1 MINRGTIITELYPD
15 AAIVFNK
22 EGTYTAK
29 DKDGKPI
36 AIDMDKVNFE
46 FYKQDYKNQREKLY
60 PTWQEQM
67 DMQYWDKVNN
77 TTVWIDTIAQIKNQ
91 ERKS

>member
-1 MINRGTIITELYPD
+1 MITRLDIITQLYTD
-15 AAIVFNK
+15 AAYVLENK
-22 EGTYTAK
+22 GTYTAK
-29 DKDGKPI
+29 DKDGKSI
-36 AIDMDKVNFE
+36 AIDIDKVNLE

-67 DMQYWDKVNN
+67 DMQYWDKINN
-77 TTVWIDTIAQIKNQ
+77 TNVWIDTIAKIKNE